1 MVLGAT
7 FAAAASVP
15 WSLLAGG
22 LLGVVLLWAAGW
34 LLDRLWWQP
43 RRLER
48 ALRVQGLGGTSYRF
62 LTGDLK
68 DFARMNQEAWSRP
81 LPLRCHDIVPRVAPF
96 FCNNIRE
103 HGKTSMSWFGP
114 IPKVTIVDPDL
125 AKDVLSNKFGH
136 FEKLKFGR
144 LQRLLHNGLGSHDG
158 EKWAKH
164 RRIINPAFH
173 VEKLKVTT
181 PSDDTEHLQAMQRST
196 GI

>member
-48 ALRVQGLGGTSYRF
+48 ALRAQGLRGTSYRF

-68 DFARMNQEAWSRP
+68 DFYRMNQEAWSRP
-81 LPLRCHDIVPRVAPF
+81 LPLRCHDIAPRVAPF
-96 FCNNIRE
+96 LCNNIRE

-136 FEKLKFGR
+136 FEKLNFRALFK
-144 LQRLLHNGLGSHDG
+144 LMSDGLANQDG

-164 RRIINPAFH
+164 RRILNPGFH
-173 VEKLKVTT
+173 LEKLKVR
-181 PSDDTEHLQAMQRST
+181 PSFL
-196 GI
+196 

>member
-7 FAAAASVP
+7 LAAAASSVP
-15 WSLLAGG
+15 WSFLLGG
-22 LLGVVLLWAAGW
+22 LLGLALLWKAGR
-34 LLDRLWWQP
+34 LLDQMWWQP

-48 ALRVQGLGGTSYRF
+48 ALRAQGLRGTSYRF

-68 DFARMNQEAWSRP
+68 DFYRMNQEAWSRP

-136 FEKLKFGR
+136 FEKLNFRALFK
-144 LQRLLHNGLGSHDG
+144 LMSDGLANQDG

-164 RRIINPAFH
+164 RRILNPGFH
-173 VEKLKVTT
+173 LEKLKVR
-181 PSDDTEHLQAMQRST
+181 PSFL
-196 GI
+196 

>member
-7 FAAAASVP
+7 FAAAASMA

-48 ALRVQGLGGTSYRF
+48 ALRAQGLRGTSYRF

-68 DFARMNQEAWSRP
+68 DFYRMNQEAWSRP
-81 LPLRCHDIVPRVAPF
+81 LPLRCHDIAPRVAPF
-96 FCNNIRE
+96 LCNNIRE

-136 FEKLKFGR
+136 FEKLKFK
-144 LQRLLHNGLGSHDG
+144 LMTDGLANQDG

-164 RRIINPAFH
+164 RRILNPGFH
-173 VEKLKVTT
+173 MEKLKVR
-181 PSDDTEHLQAMQRST
+181 PSKVKNENV
-196 GI
+196 